1 MPTTFGMGFMTHGFF
16 TPHAGPGSYG
26 HPGAGGSVGFAQ
38 PEREL
43 AFGYVMNQM
52 AQNLANDLRGQRMV
66 EAAGRGSSTAAP
78 GPD

>member
-1 MPTTFGMGFMTHGFF
+1 MCASHRFMTAGMF
-16 TPHAGPGSYG
+16 TPYAGPGSYG

-52 AQNLANDLRGQRMV
+52 ASNLAADFRAQALTD
-66 EAAGRGSSTAAP
+66 ACTAIIDAN
-78 GPD
+78 